1 MLAGGNK
8 NIKKTLVIGLILILI
23 EVSIASGFNIK
34 SSNNPKP
41 LDSSNWLY
49 VGGSGPG
56 NYTAIQSAIDAANP
70 GDTVYV
76 YNGTYDENIIID
88 KPLKLIGEN
97 RNTTSIDGNIQGDTV
112 TISSEK
118 VTLKNFTIING
129 KTDFKLDI
137 FRAGIRVTAS
147 HCVIKENII
156 RENQL
161 GIFGLRV
168 TNLTILNNRFFG
180 NGITFSPYENS
191 GRPKIYLKYFIHDI
205 SENIV
210 NEKPL
215 LYLLNE
221 KDLKLTEPAGQII
234 AVNCSNITFR
244 DLGLTQLSNDSAI
257 LMAYCSNCIIE
268 KSNISRNLGLWTLK
282 SNNNIFRK
290 NTFSNNFH
298 GITLDYCSNNNSIEN
313 NNITNNQLAGV
324 MIEYYSTNNLIQKNN
339 FIENE
344 YNGFFTQ
351 ALKNKWHGNY
361 YDDWRGLNHRL
372 FTSLPKIIIGR
383 VLDIDF
389 YIPWINLDMKPVDT
403 PYTIDTN
410 S

>member
-1 MLAGGNK
+1 MRVVLCRY
-8 NIKKTLVIGLILILI
+8 LVGFGVVVLLCGTGVINGLCVESISCSPL
-23 EVSIASGFNIK
+23 VSSGT
-34 SSNNPKP
+34 
-41 LDSSNWLY
+41 WLY

-56 NYTAIQSAIDAANP
+56 NYTTIQSAINAANC

-88 KPLKLIGEN
+88 RPIQLIGEN
-97 RNTTSIDGNIQGDTV
+97 RSTTSIDGNIQGDTV
-112 TISSEK
+112 TIGSEK
-118 VTLKNFTIING
+118 VTVKNFTIING

-168 TNLTILNNRFFG
+168 TNLTIVHNSFYG
-180 NGITFSPYENS
+180 NGITFSPYENL
-191 GRPKIYLKYFIHDI
+191 GRPKIYLSYFIHDV
-205 SENIV
+205 SENMV

-215 LYLLNE
+215 LYLLNQ
-221 KDLKLTEPAGQII
+221 KDLQVTEPAGQII
-234 AVNCSNITFR
+234 AVNCSDITFR
-244 DLGLTQLSNDSAI
+244 GLGLTELSTDSAI
-257 LMAYCSNCIIE
+257 LMAYCSNCVIE
-268 KSNISRNLGLWTLK
+268 KSNISHNLGIWTLK
-282 SNNNIFRK
+282 SDNNIFRN
-290 NTFSNNFH
+290 NTFSDNFH
-298 GITLDYCSNNNSIEN
+298 GITLDYCSNNNNIESN
-313 NNITNNQLAGV
+313 HISNNQLAGV
-324 MIEYYSTNNLIQKNN
+324 MIEYYSKNNLISKNN

-351 ALKNKWHGNY
+351 ALKNRWHGNY
-361 YDDWRGLNHRL
+361 YDDWRGLDHRV
-372 FTSLPKIIIGR
+372 FAFLPKIIFGR
-383 VLDIDF
+383 VLDVDF

-403 PYTIDTN
+403 PYAIDTN